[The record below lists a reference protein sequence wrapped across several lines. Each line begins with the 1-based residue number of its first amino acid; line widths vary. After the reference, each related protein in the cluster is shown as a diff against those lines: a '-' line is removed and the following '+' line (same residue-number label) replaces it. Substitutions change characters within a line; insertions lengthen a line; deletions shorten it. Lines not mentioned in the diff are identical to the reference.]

1 MSFRFSRRSFAR
13 LLGAAAGAASLPSL
27 GSSLNPGGIEV
38 SGALPPMDG
47 MGGVRSFPQGFVWGS
62 ATASY
67 QVEGAVKEDGRGVSI
82 WDTFSH
88 TPGKVANGDTGD
100 VADDSYHR
108 YKEDVA
114 LMKSLGLKG
123 CRFSVAWSRIFP
135 NGTGQVNE
143 KGLDHYKAFVDEL
156 LGAGIEPYCT
166 LYHWDLPQA
175 LQDKGGWENRD
186 IAEQFAHYAGYTA
199 GKLSDRCKHFM
210 TMNEM
215 RSFVELGYGN
225 GMHAPG
231 LQVGPKRLA
240 QLNHYVVLAHGMSV
254 AAIRAASKPGTKVGI
269 ADNVDAATPVI
280 ETPEHIAAAEK
291 AMREENAMFL
301 TVLQE
306 GKYTDQYLKRL
317 GADAPHFTPEEMK
330 TIAAPMDFVG
340 INVYQPMWVRADES
354 EKGYAVVP
362 WPSSYPTMLS
372 PWLKVGPEGLYWAPK
387 LVNKLWGVKEMYI
400 TENGCSSA
408 DVVNAEGEILDTDR
422 TMFIRNYLTQLQR
435 AVSEGVP
442 VKGYFLWSLLDNY
455 EWADGYE
462 KRFGITYV
470 DFKTQKRT
478 PKLSAK
484 YYKHVIAQNGL

>member
-1 MSFRFSRRSFAR
+1 
-13 LLGAAAGAASLPSL
+13 
-27 GSSLNPGGIEV
+27 
-38 SGALPPMDG
+38 
-47 MGGVRSFPQGFVWGS
+47 
-62 ATASY
+62 
-67 QVEGAVKEDGRGVSI
+67 
-82 WDTFSH
+82 
-88 TPGKVANGDTGD
+88 

-135 NGTGQVNE
+135 DGTGQVNE

-175 LQDKGGWENRD
+175 LQDKGGWENKD
-186 IAEQFAHYAGYTA
+186 IVEQFAHYAGYTA

-231 LQVGPKRLA
+231 LKVGPKRLA

-301 TVLQE
+301 TVLMERMRQRLR
-306 GKYTDQYLKRL
+306 LKR
-317 GADAPHFTPEEMK
+317 
-330 TIAAPMDFVG
+330 
-340 INVYQPMWVRADES
+340 
-354 EKGYAVVP
+354 
-362 WPSSYPTMLS
+362 
-372 PWLKVGPEGLYWAPK
+372 
-387 LVNKLWGVKEMYI
+387 
-400 TENGCSSA
+400 
-408 DVVNAEGEILDTDR
+408 
-422 TMFIRNYLTQLQR
+422 
-435 AVSEGVP
+435 
-442 VKGYFLWSLLDNY
+442 
-455 EWADGYE
+455 
-462 KRFGITYV
+462 
-470 DFKTQKRT
+470 
-478 PKLSAK
+478 
-484 YYKHVIAQNGL
+484 

>member
-1 MSFRFSRRSFAR
+1 MPVSFTRRSFAR
-13 LLGAAAGAASLPSL
+13 LMGVAAGAISLPSF
-27 GSSLNPGGIEV
+27 GSNLKPLNSTEEA
-38 SGALPPMDG
+38 SALAAGLATPQGHMASS
-47 MGGVRSFPQGFVWGS
+47 RSFPQGFLWGS

-67 QVEGAVKEDGRGVSI
+67 QVEGAVKEDGRGVTI

-88 TPGKVANGDTGD
+88 TAGKVANGDTGD

-135 NGTGQVNE
+135 DGTGQVNE

-175 LQDKGGWENRD
+175 LQDKGGWENKD
-186 IAEQFAHYAGYTA
+186 IVEQFAHYAGYTA

-231 LQVGPKRLA
+231 LKVGPKRLA

-301 TVLQE
+301 TVLMERMRQRLR
-306 GKYTDQYLKRL
+306 LKR
-317 GADAPHFTPEEMK
+317 
-330 TIAAPMDFVG
+330 
-340 INVYQPMWVRADES
+340 
-354 EKGYAVVP
+354 
-362 WPSSYPTMLS
+362 
-372 PWLKVGPEGLYWAPK
+372 
-387 LVNKLWGVKEMYI
+387 
-400 TENGCSSA
+400 
-408 DVVNAEGEILDTDR
+408 
-422 TMFIRNYLTQLQR
+422 
-435 AVSEGVP
+435 
-442 VKGYFLWSLLDNY
+442 
-455 EWADGYE
+455 
-462 KRFGITYV
+462 
-470 DFKTQKRT
+470 
-478 PKLSAK
+478 
-484 YYKHVIAQNGL
+484 